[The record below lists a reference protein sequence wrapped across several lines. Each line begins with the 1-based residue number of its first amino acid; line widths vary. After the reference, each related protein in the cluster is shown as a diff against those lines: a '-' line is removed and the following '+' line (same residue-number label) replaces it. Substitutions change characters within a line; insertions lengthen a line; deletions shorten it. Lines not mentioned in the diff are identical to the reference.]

1 MIRRD
6 MDSENPVTKKEFFLF
21 LLRVLGLILAL
32 VLCFVIFSFVLSLF
46 GIGASKDAPDE
57 PAGKSSTIQSIRA
70 FSIMVVAIPI
80 ITFLFSVQVGS
91 LKVFPGWRNLRSVIK
106 DREFLLSWLLT
117 LIVSLGS
124 YVLSFA
130 LAGIPDVS
138 ELETVY
144 KHSRTAV
151 IVYSI
156 PALFY
161 EFLYALPVFAYLRS
175 MNRKRAE
182 SKP

>member
-1 MIRRD
+1 
-6 MDSENPVTKKEFFLF
+6 
-21 LLRVLGLILAL
+21 
-32 VLCFVIFSFVLSLF
+32 
-46 GIGASKDAPDE
+46 
-57 PAGKSSTIQSIRA
+57 
-70 FSIMVVAIPI
+70 MVVVIPI
-80 ITFLFSVQVGS
+80 ITFLFSVQVGA
-91 LKVFPGWRNLRSVIK
+91 LKVFPGWTNLRDAIK

-130 LAGIPDVS
+130 LAGIPDAS
-138 ELETVY
+138 QLETVY
-144 KHSRTAV
+144 EHSRTAV
-151 IVYSI
+151 VVYSI

-175 MNRKRAE
+175 MDRKRAE